1 MCAIHHA
8 VALLAVASAAALTPA
23 PEHFDVLVV
32 GANAAGVA
40 AAVTASDGNRYSVK
54 VVEPLEM
61 IGGMAAA
68 GGVALMNQG
77 GCGLTGLS
85 RNWSMLCGEVR
96 AHMQLPTPSP
106 WLAEQRA
113 LAHSLGDDKSAVQHT
128 PTVSTE
134 ERWKRSEEIGDQGG
148 SFCVSCSTLPLHMQR
163 LCSVSL
169 LTAITQALLLC
180 SGSTLTMA
188 PFARTI
194 FSSPF
199 CFVSPACMCSQYYYG
214 YPTLMTPVH
223 APFPSMNVSEWAF
236 WTLLRSRHSIN
247 VSTGCRATAVTRDTA
262 DTGRLGRVD
271 FLCANDTES
280 MSISASYIIDATYDG
295 DIMTMAGGI
304 DYTSGREPRF
314 ACLPPSHAA
323 WPRCLLGFVCLLLCM
338 ATTIAWV
345 ARIPRQ

>member
-1 MCAIHHA
+1 MRAHHA
-8 VALLAVASAAALTPA
+8 VVLLAVASAAAVTPT

-113 LAHSLGDDKSAVQHT
+113 LAHSLGEDRSAVQHT

-134 ERWKRSEEIGDQGG
+134 ERWKRSE
-148 SFCVSCSTLPLHMQR
+148 VKR
-163 LCSVSL
+163 LV
-169 LTAITQALLLC
+169 AKE
-180 SGSTLTMA
+180 G
-188 PFARTI
+188 PFAYLAAHSHCTCGA
-194 FSSPF
+194 FVPCHCSLQSPKH
-199 CFVSPACMCSQYYYG
+199 CCSALV
-214 YPTLMTPVH
+214 PL
-223 APFPSMNVSEWAF
+223 
-236 WTLLRSRHSIN
+236 
-247 VSTGCRATAVTRDTA
+247 
-262 DTGRLGRVD
+262 
-271 FLCANDTES
+271 
-280 MSISASYIIDATYDG
+280 
-295 DIMTMAGGI
+295 
-304 DYTSGREPRF
+304 
-314 ACLPPSHAA
+314 
-323 WPRCLLGFVCLLLCM
+323 
-338 ATTIAWV
+338 
-345 ARIPRQ
+345 